1 MKKRGYDLFETV
13 PRPSSADSVIQRLH
27 SRQLKI
33 LSSTKPLVPGTV
45 RATRKAPPQLGQT
58 GWATGWDS
66 GCSRAERIVS
76 WIIGTP

>member
-33 LSSTKPLVPGTV
+33 LSSTKPFVPGTV

-58 GWATGWDS
+58 GWDS
-66 GCSRAERIVS
+66 GCSRAEPIVS
-76 WIIGTP
+76 CIIGTP

>member
-13 PRPSSADSVIQRLH
+13 PRPSSANSVIQRLH

-33 LSSTKPLVPGTV
+33 LSSTKPFVPGTV
-45 RATRKAPPQLGQT
+45 RATRKAPPQLGQ
-58 GWATGWDS
+58 TGWDS